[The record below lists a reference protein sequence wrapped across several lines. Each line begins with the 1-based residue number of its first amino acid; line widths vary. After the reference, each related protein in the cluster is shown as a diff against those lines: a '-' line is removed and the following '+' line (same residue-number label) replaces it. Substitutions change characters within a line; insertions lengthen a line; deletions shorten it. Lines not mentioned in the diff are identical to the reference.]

1 MVLNGKPHGQGR
13 VTTDGDSYVGEWKD
27 GKRHG
32 TGTMNFSNGDVYF
45 GEWKN
50 ARQHGQGFYIQSDG
64 SINREQ
70 YENGTL
76 IESVATN
83 FITSRLYQK

>member
-50 ARQHGQGFYIQSDG
+50 AR
-64 SINREQ
+64 
-70 YENGTL
+70 
-76 IESVATN
+76 
-83 FITSRLYQK
+83 